1 MCFFVINIGYNQK
14 NLYICRE
21 FLQNITF
28 MAHRIKELI
37 REKGY
42 TQQDFANKLGI
53 ARESLARILNSPS
66 YPSLMK
72 IAEALEVEE
81 WELFTDKRLSNDD
94 EGMIVCPKCGTKFKM
109 QDED

>member
-1 MCFFVINIGYNQK
+1 MI
-14 NLYICRE
+14 
-21 FLQNITF
+21 
-28 MAHRIKELI
+28 MAHRIRELI

-42 TQQDFANKLGI
+42 TQQEFADKLGM

-81 WELFTDKRLSNDD
+81 WELFTVSTNKLD
-94 EGMIVCPKCGTKFKM
+94 ENTITCPKCGAKFELK
-109 QDED
+109 EE

>member
-1 MCFFVINIGYNQK
+1 
-14 NLYICRE
+14 
-21 FLQNITF
+21 

-42 TQQDFANKLGI
+42 TQQDLANKLGI

-81 WELFTDKRLSNDD
+81 WELFAERGTVEPEKNT
-94 EGMIVCPKCGTKFKM
+94 ITCPKCGTKFRM
-109 QDED
+109 EEND